1 MNEYYKPISINSID
15 DVKQNLTKNLE
26 AYKEETKYILSSS
39 DFKSSQLQDLEDV
52 FRQYYYALAD
62 IVKAI
67 EIIAKNTP
75 K

>member
-1 MNEYYKPISINSID
+1 MNEDYKPTSINSID

-39 DFKSSQLQDLEDV
+39 DFKSSQLQDLEDM

-67 EIIAKNTP
+67 EIIANK
-75 K
+75 

>member
-1 MNEYYKPISINSID
+1 MNEYYKPTSINSID

>member
-1 MNEYYKPISINSID
+1 MNEYYKPTSINSID

-26 AYKEETKYILSSS
+26 VYKEETKYILSSS
-39 DFKSSQLQDLEDV
+39 DFKSSQLQDLDDV